1 MIKTLPSSWNLTG
14 CELYAGK
21 QYHPAGMRFWAHNR
35 NWNLLLVESGK
46 LRILIRNRSYTFEA
60 GDLILLE
67 SKFPRE
73 FIIIEQLTVHW
84 IHFDLDAH
92 LQYSPEWPSPRKGV
106 YLLHPKAD
114 SGNEFVRLFSEIYKL
129 CEQRQRGWY
138 RLGYCM
144 IQEILLRGNMLN
156 ERGMEPDDIIFAARI
171 LRNVSV
177 SVSIEQLIEQSGMS
191 RAVFY
196 RRFRESF
203 GVSPSQYREQR
214 KLNCVREL
222 LESSTKSL
230 KEIAE
235 ICDFAN
241 AFYCS
246 SRFHKMFGISP
257 REYRRNYLDSISRN
271 R

>member
-1 MIKTLPSSWNLTG
+1 
-14 CELYAGK
+14 
-21 QYHPAGMRFWAHNR
+21 
-35 NWNLLLVESGK
+35 
-46 LRILIRNRSYTFEA
+46 
-60 GDLILLE
+60 
-67 SKFPRE
+67 
-73 FIIIEQLTVHW
+73 
-84 IHFDLDAH
+84 
-92 LQYSPEWPSPRKGV
+92 
-106 YLLHPKAD
+106 
-114 SGNEFVRLFSEIYKL
+114 
-129 CEQRQRGWY
+129 
-138 RLGYCM
+138 M